1 MTSTMRT
8 GDLAQRC
15 ASETDKFTRQQ
26 PNDPQW
32 CFELLRRALAERDA
46 EAFTYVYQTYEG
58 LVLSWVRHH
67 SRFPLT
73 GESAEYFA
81 GDAFRS
87 FYFALIGPK
96 FERFPTV
103 AAVLSYLKMCVHT
116 SIAQYLRGKERGDA
130 VPFAEGVE
138 PSETPDLSET
148 VMAAE
153 LWEHIVELLPDERD
167 QLLARCV
174 FVLGLKPRDICAA
187 YRTQWSNE
195 RDVSVALYRIRRL
208 LRADVALQQLSDG
221 STSAR

>member
-1 MTSTMRT
+1 MVDSIRT
-8 GDLAQRC
+8 AELAQRC

-32 CFELLRRALAERDA
+32 CFELLRRALAERDVD
-46 EAFTYVYQTYEG
+46 AFTFVYRTYEG

-73 GESAEYFA
+73 GENAEYFA

-87 FYFALIGPK
+87 FYFALVGPK

-116 SIAQYLRGKERGDA
+116 SIAQFLRSQERSETM
-130 VPFAEGVE
+130 PFVEGSE
-138 PSETPDLSET
+138 PSETPDLSEA

-153 LWEHIVELLPDERD
+153 LWQHIVRLLPNERD

-174 FVLGLKPRDICAA
+174 FVLGLKPREICVA
-187 YRTQWSNE
+187 YRIHWSNE

-208 LRADVALQQLSDG
+208 LRGDTTLQQFGGVNIS
-221 STSAR
+221 S